1 MRVVLDTNVLVSALH
16 FGGRPRRLLQAVL
29 RGEHRLIIGSAI
41 LSELEAV
48 LVEVCDWS
56 SDRARAVCGELEAL
70 GEVVSPAEVPR
81 LCRDPDDDE
90 ILAIASAGHASA
102 LVTGDADLLTL
113 ANYGQVRIVTVA
125 DFEERGVSTSA
136 PET

>member
-16 FGGRPRRLLQAVL
+16 FGGRPRHLLEAVL
-29 RGEHRLIIGSAI
+29 SGDHRVIIGNAI

-48 LVEVCDWS
+48 LVEVCHWRP
-56 SDRARAVCGELEAL
+56 DRARAARGELEAL

-102 LVTGDADLLTL
+102 LITGDADLLAL

-125 DFEERGVSTSA
+125 DFEEQEFSTSA

>member
-1 MRVVLDTNVLVSALH
+1 M
-16 FGGRPRRLLQAVL
+16 

-56 SDRARAVCGELEAL
+56 SDRARAACGELEAL
-70 GEVVSPAEVPR
+70 GEVVSPTEVPR

-125 DFEERGVSTSA
+125 DFEQQGFSTSA
-136 PET
+136 PEV

>member
-1 MRVVLDTNVLVSALH
+1 MRVVLDTNVLISALH

-41 LSELEAV
+41 LGELEAV
-48 LVEVCDWS
+48 LVEVCNWS
-56 SDRARAVCGELEAL
+56 PDRARAARGELEAL
-70 GEVVSPAEVPR
+70 GEVVSPADVPR

-90 ILAIASAGHASA
+90 ILAIASAGQASA
-102 LVTGDADLLTL
+102 LVTGDADLLAL
-113 ANYGQVRIVTVA
+113 GNHGEVRIMTVA
-125 DFEERGVSTSA
+125 DFEERGASTVA

>member
-16 FGGRPRRLLQAVL
+16 FGGRPRRLLETVL

-48 LVEVCDWS
+48 LVEVCGWS
-56 SDRARAVCGELEAL
+56 SDRARAACGELEAL

-81 LCRDPDDDE
+81 LCRHPDDDE

-125 DFEERGVSTSA
+125 DFGKRGFSTSA